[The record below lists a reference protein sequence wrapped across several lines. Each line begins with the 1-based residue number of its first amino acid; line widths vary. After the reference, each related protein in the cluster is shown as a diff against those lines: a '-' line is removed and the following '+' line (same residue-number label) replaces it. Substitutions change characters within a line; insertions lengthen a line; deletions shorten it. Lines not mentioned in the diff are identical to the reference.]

1 MSEANDSKFVTRK
14 WNILNDHS
22 KTNYNAT
29 NEIVYNTEIL
39 KSNLHDYYDSCILVR
54 GDITVT
60 AAPQTQVVF
69 KNCAPFTKCISK
81 TDGTSINNAE
91 NLDLVMQTYNLLKY
105 SRNYSEITGI
115 YGFTL
120 KTKQLV
126 LMHILQT
133 LMILNLA
140 NMRLNY

>member
-1 MSEANDSKFVTRK
+1 MNEANDSKFVTRK

-91 NLDLVMQTYNLLKY
+91 NLDLVMQTYNLIKY
-105 SRNYSEITGI
+105 SSNYSEITGI
-115 YGFTL
+115 YGFIL

>member
-1 MSEANDSKFVTRK
+1 MNEANDSKFVTRK

-22 KTNYNAT
+22 KANYNAT

-39 KSNLHDYYDSCILVR
+39 KSNLLDYYDSCILVR

-81 TDGTSINNAE
+81 TNGTSINNAE
-91 NLDLVMQTYNLLKY
+91 NLDLVMQTYNLIKY
-105 SRNYSEITGI
+105 SSNYSEITGI
-115 YGFTL
+115 YGFIL

-140 NMRLNY
+140 NIRLNY

>member
-115 YGFTL
+115 YGFIL

-126 LMHILQT
+126 LMQILQT

-140 NMRLNY
+140 NIRLNY

>member
-69 KNCAPFTKCISK
+69 KNCAPFTKCI
-81 TDGTSINNAE
+81 
-91 NLDLVMQTYNLLKY
+91 
-105 SRNYSEITGI
+105 
-115 YGFTL
+115 
-120 KTKQLV
+120 
-126 LMHILQT
+126 
-133 LMILNLA
+133 
-140 NMRLNY
+140 

>member
-1 MSEANDSKFVTRK
+1 MNEANDSKFVTRK

-39 KSNLHDYYDSCILVR
+39 KSNLLDYYDSCILVR

-115 YGFTL
+115 YGFIL

-140 NMRLNY
+140 NIRLNY

>member
-115 YGFTL
+115 YGFIL

>member
-39 KSNLHDYYDSCILVR
+39 KSNLHDYYHSCILVR

-115 YGFTL
+115 YGFIL

>member
-1 MSEANDSKFVTRK
+1 MNEANDSKFVTRK

-115 YGFTL
+115 YGFIL

>member
-91 NLDLVMQTYNLLKY
+91 NLDLVMQTYNLIKY

-115 YGFTL
+115 YGFI

-140 NMRLNY
+140 NIRLNY